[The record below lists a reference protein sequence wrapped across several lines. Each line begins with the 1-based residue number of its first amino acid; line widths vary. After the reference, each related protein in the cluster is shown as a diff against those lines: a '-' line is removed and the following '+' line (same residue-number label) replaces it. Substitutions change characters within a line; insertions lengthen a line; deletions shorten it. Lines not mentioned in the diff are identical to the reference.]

1 VSILKIFYNKTKSLK
16 MKKDSLE
23 QVVKFQKMLGRHEE
37 KSVEHVQNA
46 LSLFMDEVAEFIDE
60 FVVLDESDL
69 QDNVDF
75 DILDRRNIAKESID
89 IIYTLVGILEIMNIP
104 VVESL
109 QRVNESNFSKF
120 LPSKTMAES
129 QVLAV
134 RKKYQMIEGGETV
147 DVKSVN
153 FEGEDY
159 FYLSRTSDGK
169 MLKPMSYEE
178 ADMSHIDSPGIE
190 RV

>member
-1 VSILKIFYNKTKSLK
+1 

-75 DILDRRNIAKESID
+75 DILDRRNIAKESVD